1 MIDDTFDL
9 LETSNDLVAH
19 NTKKNYNMLTL
30 IIIFMKK
37 FKEKE
42 KNLGLIEINVLKKA
56 KLGETFS
63 TYERFLKVRNIS
75 KV

>member
-1 MIDDTFDL
+1 MHGFQKALMIDDTFDL

-19 NTKKNYNMLTL
+19 NTKKSYNMLTL

-42 KNLGLIEINVLKKA
+42 KNLGLIEIDVLKKG

-63 TYERFLKVRNIS
+63 S
-75 KV
+75 

>member
-9 LETSNDLVAH
+9 LGTSNDLVAH
-19 NTKKNYNMLTL
+19 NTKKVTMLTL

-42 KNLGLIEINVLKKA
+42 K
-56 KLGETFS
+56 T
-63 TYERFLKVRNIS
+63 
-75 KV
+75 

>member
-9 LETSNDLVAH
+9 LEASNDLVAH
-19 NTKKNYNMLTL
+19 NTKKSYNMLTL

-42 KNLGLIEINVLKKA
+42 KNLGLIEIDVLKKG

-63 TYERFLKVRNIS
+63 S
-75 KV
+75 

>member
-42 KNLGLIEINVLKKA
+42 KTWDSLK
-56 KLGETFS
+56 
-63 TYERFLKVRNIS
+63 
-75 KV
+75 

>member
-1 MIDDTFDL
+1 MHGFQKALMIDDTFDL
-9 LETSNDLVAH
+9 LEASNDLVAH
-19 NTKKNYNMLTL
+19 NTKKSYNMLTL

-42 KNLGLIEINVLKKA
+42 KNLRLIEIDVLKET

-63 TYERFLKVRNIS
+63 SQGF
-75 KV
+75 